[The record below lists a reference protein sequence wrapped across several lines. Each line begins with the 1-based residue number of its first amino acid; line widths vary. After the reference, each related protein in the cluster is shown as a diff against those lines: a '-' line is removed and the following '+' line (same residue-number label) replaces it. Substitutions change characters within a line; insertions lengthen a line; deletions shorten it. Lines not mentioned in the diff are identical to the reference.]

1 MTILLKLVF
10 KHFVDSDAAQLEM
23 EENIEMRS
31 SGGSGVRSWV
41 VRGIGG
47 TRDDI
52 KYLEDV
58 ELAAYLSAK
67 GPDPGGGL

>member
-1 MTILLKLVF
+1 MTILLKWVF

-31 SGGSGVRSWV
+31 SGRPGVRSWV

-47 TRDDI
+47 TRDGI
-52 KYLEDV
+52 GYPKDV
-58 ELAAYLSAK
+58 ELAAYLSVM